1 MYFDSRLHIFSSLFI
16 QKRPG
21 KIGGTRSA
29 PQFVDEAQ
37 LCIKIMKHYKSHIGL
52 EAIFSI
58 TKISND
64 SVEKENLR
72 PLFNTNYILN

>member
-1 MYFDSRLHIFSSLFI
+1 
-16 QKRPG
+16 
-21 KIGGTRSA
+21 
-29 PQFVDEAQ
+29 
-37 LCIKIMKHYKSHIGL
+37 MKHYKSHIGL

-72 PLFNTNYILN
+72 PLFNTNIAKGTTDLRVEFITSFNTNLDEISISESRLSINFKISTKHQYLD